1 MANVDL
7 DCSGGIDYSEFI
19 VGTMNKQ
26 LLLSPENIKLAFDA
40 CDQDHNGCID
50 LQEIRNFVKAAEVDD
65 AIWSEFIEDA
75 FLSQKDALNFDE
87 AILDYHFKKVGC
99 KDPFQ
104 KPK

>member
-50 LQEIRNFVKAAEVDD
+50 L
-65 AIWSEFIEDA
+65 
-75 FLSQKDALNFDE
+75 
-87 AILDYHFKKVGC
+87 
-99 KDPFQ
+99 
-104 KPK
+104 